1 MKSLKPR
8 YSRPVPTKASRAFH
22 KERNRRYTPEQFN
35 TYNDWFYF
43 IHIDPYT
50 RALHA
55 LGMVIGVSSYA
66 LSLYLFVST
75 GLQLEAF
82 VALFS
87 GAFFFYVFPLLSHY
101 LYDGGGAKSTPD
113 KFLPTLLPVIHIN
126 LMTLT
131 GRFDPW
137 LREFVKKYPFT
148 REAWALEEVPEGPKG
163 LREG

>member
-1 MKSLKPR
+1 MKHLRPR
-8 YSRPVPTKASRAFH
+8 LSRLIPDRESRAFH
-22 KERNRRYTPEQFN
+22 SARNLRYTPADFD
-35 TYNDWFYF
+35 TYNHWFYF

-55 LGMVIGVSSYA
+55 FGMVTGVSFYA
-66 LSLYLFVST
+66 FSLYLFTSS
-75 GLQLEAF
+75 GFQLGAF
-82 VALFS
+82 TALFL

-148 REAWALEEVPEGPKG
+148 VEAWALEEVPADPKDP
-163 LREG
+163 REG

>member
-1 MKSLKPR
+1 MMYLRPKH
-8 YSRPVPTKASRAFH
+8 SRPIPDKETRAFQIA
-22 KERNRRYTPEQFN
+22 RNLRYTPENFDN
-35 TYNDWFYF
+35 YTDWFYF

-55 LGMVIGVSSYA
+55 AGMVIGVSSYI
-66 LSLYLFVST
+66 LSLFLFMSFGFYLDVLT
-75 GLQLEAF
+75 
-82 VALFS
+82 ALFA

-113 KFLPTLLPVIHIN
+113 KFLPTLLPVIQIN

-148 REAWALEEVPEGPKG
+148 VEAWALEEVPADPRDP
-163 LREG
+163 REG